1 MEKSVV
7 IDFDNT
13 IGYFNQIIY
22 ILNIIEKTY
31 FRKVNQEDINYVL
44 GNFTKTFRPKIFE
57 IFSLIKSF
65 ISKNKIKHFILYT
78 KNKNECFVNMVI
90 AFLEYQLKCDKGSLF
105 TKVIFAKNDVKD
117 FQTIYKFIQQF
128 ENRKMICIIDNKD
141 YHYDTSNNTTMFY
154 IKCDT
159 YRHYYSIN
167 EIIGI
172 IDKRKYAKLS
182 DNLIRKYLNKIYQKT
197 KMRQNI
203 PLKIH
208 MFNSTYMINLLI
220 KFCS

>member
-1 MEKSVV
+1 MEKTVV

-44 GNFTKTFRPKIFE
+44 ENFTKTFRPKIFE

-65 ISKNKIKHFILYT
+65 ISKNKIKNFILYT

-90 AFLEYQLKCDKGSLF
+90 VFLEYQLKCDKGSLF

-128 ENRKMICIIDNKD
+128 ENRKMICVIDNKD
-141 YHYDTSNNTTMFY
+141 YHYDMSKNTTMFY

-159 YRHYYSIN
+159 YRHYYTIN

-208 MFNSTYMINLLI
+208 IFNSTYMINLLI
-220 KFCS
+220 NFCS